1 MENTTE
7 LNCLGEFEQ
16 RKDLNQILK
25 YVFGFVLFVCF
36 NIFVEKKAGQSLWL
50 KIFFDHVFQNVT
62 CHVMVVAVVI
72 HQKIVKVA
80 KTDGKSRKKTDV
92 SIKTNA
98 RRTIFVNLTNIV

>member
-50 KIFFDHVFQNVT
+50 KNFF
-62 CHVMVVAVVI
+62 
-72 HQKIVKVA
+72 
-80 KTDGKSRKKTDV
+80 
-92 SIKTNA
+92 
-98 RRTIFVNLTNIV
+98 